1 MFGSSGPTSASPAF
15 QEKGPKM
22 MSMRTGETSSA
33 RGMSPVCGR
42 LSLMVPP
49 CNKQKRMAARRSFCC
64 SVFSRRNS
72 VHFLSPDFFCCGS
85 FFARGMSVSMCAPI
99 SGRGRAGSRSRRKWL
114 APVLCREAGRCEKRE
129 TEKCDTR
136 PARAIARH
144 AGGVGSCASLGRQP
158 LALMCA
164 CLDIFT
170 TRLGFSGAEI
180 SRPCF

>member
-1 MFGSSGPTSASPAF
+1 
-15 QEKGPKM
+15 

-72 VHFLSPDFFCCGS
+72 VHFLSPDFFFCCGS